1 MTISGSLHHSVH
13 MEKHQRSPKELQ
25 VSKEDAH
32 YLQFFHPCR
41 SLLELW
47 TKRFRLGKTS
57 SLKALIKEAESEL
70 DVTSIMLAREQVLVI
85 SIFKKTFLGGK
96 HCNVRLLVC

>member
-1 MTISGSLHHSVH
+1 MTINFNSS
-13 MEKHQRSPKELQ
+13 
-25 VSKEDAH
+25 
-32 YLQFFHPCR
+32 YR

-70 DVTSIMLAREQVLVI
+70 DVTSIMLAREQVLVT
-85 SIFKKTFLGGK
+85 SIFK
-96 HCNVRLLVC
+96 NE

>member
-1 MTISGSLHHSVH
+1 M
-13 MEKHQRSPKELQ
+13 
-25 VSKEDAH
+25 
-32 YLQFFHPCR
+32 
-41 SLLELW
+41 ELW

-85 SIFKKTFLGGK
+85 GIFKKIFFGREALQ
-96 HCNVRLLVC
+96 CEISSVLNILVLPMLNID